1 MHEEERGRRG
11 CLVCYSK
18 KLHFWVGNLSHS
30 SFFSRDDFQMLFPS
44 LFFAPLPEAEEKEER
59 EASQQ
64 PHLFPP
70 PPSQLISWPVSTYV
84 RRFQLRRR
92 WRLSSGPPY
101 KIHTQGKK
109 RRRRRL
115 SQAVESVCISRRR
128 RRRRLPSSHTGQ
140 KCTQYNSCITFRRKN
155 SEKSVFFEKFSI
167 ESE

>member
-1 MHEEERGRRG
+1 MRRKEAG
-11 CLVCYSK
+11 EAVLSATRRNSI
-18 KLHFWVGNLSHS
+18 FSVGNLSHS

-44 LFFAPLPEAEEKEER
+44 LFFAPLPEAEEK

-101 KIHTQGKK
+101 KTHTQGKK

-115 SQAVESVCISRRR
+115 SQAAESVCISRRR
-128 RRRRLPSSHTGQ
+128 RLPSSH
-140 KCTQYNSCITFRRKN
+140 IPD
-155 SEKSVFFEKFSI
+155 KSVLGTIITSRFEEKILRNLFSLRNFRSKA
-167 ESE
+167 SETE